1 MPSPSSAETEA
12 RLRIIL
18 CSLAV
23 LTFLFIPVELFLLGH
38 TETWLQWIPFV
49 ACFFGLV
56 AAGWVLVSPTT
67 MRISGA
73 RILSAGISL
82 SAVVGSIQHFRENL
96 ALELE
101 IRPGTVWTDVFWD
114 ALHGSAPTLATGIL
128 VLGALL
134 VVGATYRH
142 PALSGEA

>member
-1 MPSPSSAETEA
+1 MSSTSSIDTEA

-38 TETWLQWIPFV
+38 TETWLQWIPFI

-67 MRISGA
+67 LRISGA
-73 RILSAGISL
+73 RILSVGISL
-82 SAVVGSIQHFRENL
+82 SALIGSIQHFRENL

-101 IRPGTVWTDVFWD
+101 IRPGTVWTNVIWD

-128 VLGALL
+128 VLGSLL
-134 VVGATYRH
+134 ILGATYRH
-142 PALSGEA
+142 PVHSAED

>member
-38 TETWLQWIPFV
+38 TETWLQCIPFI

-56 AAGWVLVSPTT
+56 AAGWVLVSPTI

-96 ALELE
+96 ALEIE
-101 IRPGTVWTDVFWD
+101 IRPGAVWTDVIWD

-128 VLGALL
+128 VLGSLL

-142 PALSGEA
+142 PALSKDA